1 MDNNQ
6 LPHFGLFEGKS
17 SFSLKITCM
26 YLLKKLV
33 QFGGKTHGA
42 ISSWKTGWN
51 NQFALGY
58 ELGLYYNFTLEGN
71 N

>member
-1 MDNNQ
+1 
-6 LPHFGLFEGKS
+6 
-17 SFSLKITCM
+17 M

-58 ELGLYYNFTLEGN
+58 EIGLYYNFTLEGN
-71 N
+71 TYLNKLIWKKEVY